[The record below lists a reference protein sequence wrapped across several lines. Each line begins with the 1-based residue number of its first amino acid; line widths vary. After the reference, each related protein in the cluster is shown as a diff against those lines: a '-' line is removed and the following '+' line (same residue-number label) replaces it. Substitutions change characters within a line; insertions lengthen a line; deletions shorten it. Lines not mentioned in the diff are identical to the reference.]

1 MPFVHALLL
10 PGPSAAVAAPA
21 AGTGSLETIGTPW
34 LWGLTIAAVVALF
47 VFDFVAT
54 RNPHDVSMREAAGWS
69 AFYVALPLLFGV
81 YVLSEFGT
89 TTGVEYYTG
98 YIVEKSLSV
107 DNLFVFILIMSAFA
121 VPRHLQQRA
130 LLWGILGA
138 LVLRAVFI
146 AIGAV
151 AIAKLDFAFLVF
163 GAILLVTAVHLLREE
178 LHGGKKEV
186 HVSELRMVKLVRRFV
201 PVTDDYQG
209 TRFSVRRDGVLM
221 LTPFA
226 LVVLVLLSTDVVFAV
241 DSVPAV
247 YGITGDPYLVF
258 ATNAFALLGLR
269 ALYFLLEGALSK
281 LVHLSYG
288 LSFILAFIGVK
299 LLLHWGHGIWT
310 WLPEIPTL
318 LSLVVIVGALVV
330 VTTTSLIAARRTPA
344 DDAGSDDEDRVR
356 VDGRA

>member
-1 MPFVHALLL
+1 M
-10 PGPSAAVAAPA
+10 
-21 AGTGSLETIGTPW
+21 
-34 LWGLTIAAVVALF
+34 
-47 VFDFVAT
+47 
-54 RNPHDVSMREAAGWS
+54 
-69 AFYVALPLLFGV
+69 
-81 YVLSEFGT
+81 
-89 TTGVEYYTG
+89 
-98 YIVEKSLSV
+98 
-107 DNLFVFILIMSAFA
+107 
-121 VPRHLQQRA
+121 
-130 LLWGILGA
+130 
-138 LVLRAVFI
+138 
-146 AIGAV
+146 
-151 AIAKLDFAFLVF
+151 
-163 GAILLVTAVHLLREE
+163 
-178 LHGGKKEV
+178 
-186 HVSELRMVKLVRRFV
+186 
-201 PVTDDYQG
+201 TDDYEG
-209 TRFSVRRDGVLM
+209 TRFSVRRDGVRM

-330 VTTTSLIAARRTPA
+330 VTITSLLASRRAEAAALRAQEHRPDGRRAGRRPRGGRRPRLTPPGRTGA
-344 DDAGSDDEDRVR
+344 PSPAGGGALGRPGCCGAVVLWCGGAAVLVR
-356 VDGRA
+356 VAQPPFAALKASMTSALMRPRSETWCPLARAHSRIVVESEPTEVRLAGARPPLPALRRWPPTRRPWPTHSASESRSRAAFSEARSIS